1 MYIVCGAFIASI
13 LYSYSTTNFKS
24 FENIM
29 NHFQK
34 IDNDLNSI
42 TKHDKVDYDAIK
54 KFQIV
59 VILTGLGAFFAI
71 AVYDGYVFYG

>member
-13 LYSYSTTNFKS
+13 LYAYSTTNFKS

-29 NHFQK
+29 NQLQK

-42 TKHDKVDYDAIK
+42 TKHDRVDYEAIK
-54 KFQIV
+54 RFQII
-59 VILTGLGAFFAI
+59 VILTGLGAFLAI
-71 AVYDGYVFYG
+71 AAFDGYIFYG